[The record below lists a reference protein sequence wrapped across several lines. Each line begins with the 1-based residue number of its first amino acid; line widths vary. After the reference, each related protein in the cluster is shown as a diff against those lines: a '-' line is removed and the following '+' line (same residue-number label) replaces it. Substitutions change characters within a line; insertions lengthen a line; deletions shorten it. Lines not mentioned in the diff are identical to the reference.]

1 MKFYLSKR
9 KSKKEILMGAFDEAF
24 KFSLVEWDRVCSPIA
39 KGVLGISKVGCFNQ
53 AFVREMVLDF
63 WD

>member
-1 MKFYLSKR
+1 
-9 KSKKEILMGAFDEAF
+9 MGAFDEAF